1 MNANS
6 RHFLF
11 STAFAFV
18 MISLTS
24 FAFCQDYQWSY
35 TSHSREAVRLLKQQ
49 PSSERK
55 NELNQLLR
63 ENQLILITN
72 EELNAELK
80 KIEAFKVGDSD
91 YEKYLKEN
99 LNAIRDKYIVVED
112 WFNLNK

>member
-11 STAFAFV
+11 STALVFV
-18 MISLTS
+18 MMSLTS

-35 TSHSREAVRLLKQQ
+35 TSHSREAARLLKQQ

-80 KIEAFKVGDSD
+80 KIEAFKVGDPD

-99 LNAIRDKYIVVED
+99 LNAIRVKYIVVED